1 MVFMPAV
8 IYLVDVYLF
17 EANSALAA
25 NAFVRSFVAAAFP
38 LFATYMYQRLGVQ
51 WASALLAFLCLALV
65 PAPFLFYKYG
75 KTIRSK
81 SRFAY
86 DLG

>member
-1 MVFMPAV
+1 MPAV
-8 IYLVDVYLF
+8 IYIVDVYLY

-25 NAFVRSFVAAAFP
+25 NTFLRSCVAASFP
-38 LFATYMYQRLGVQ
+38 MFATYMYQRLGVQ
-51 WASALLAFLCLALV
+51 WASALLGFLCLALV

-75 KTIRSK
+75 KAIRAK